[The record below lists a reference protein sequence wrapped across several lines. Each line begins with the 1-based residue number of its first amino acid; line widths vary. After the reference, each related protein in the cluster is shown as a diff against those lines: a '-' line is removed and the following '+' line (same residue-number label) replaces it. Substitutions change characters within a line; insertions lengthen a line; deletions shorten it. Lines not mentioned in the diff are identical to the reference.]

1 MSEKLKED
9 SSEKL
14 TEKTVD
20 DGLWGEKYRET
31 VPPFSGDKK
40 QSTSTKSPET
50 NNNKTESDDYYVFEG
65 VEYRNINKIDI
76 STDEGKYEW
85 LDALL
90 ENGLARYEQELENAE
105 RDFDDE
111 AIEDAKKQLEFIKR
125 QQNILLDKI
134 HIDGEGGIVGALQ
147 REYVA
152 AGKNFVE
159 MAQNNKATRSALE
172 VAFENRN
179 AASDLLSLIE
189 GEMARRDPNCFGQSE
204 MRLTLENEVKRAG
217 REVADTMVEGYF
229 GEDGFLHKA
238 PNGEKMPTPA
248 TEDAEINLEYAKQDV
263 ETFNLLMD
271 DFYQATNNFDVPRAI
286 KKEDFMSTVNNFID
300 SHTAQLE
307 QLKDERKNMI
317 KGTPEY
323 EENDAKRKK
332 LVNERN
338 SARRLAIKY
347 FNTSQT
353 E

>member
-1 MSEKLKED
+1 MTGESKNNDKKSAEKV
-9 SSEKL
+9 
-14 TEKTVD
+14 VD
-20 DGLWGEKYRET
+20 DGPWGEKYRET
-31 VPPFSGDKK
+31 VPPFRGDKK
-40 QSTSTKSPET
+40 QAAKSSET
-50 NNNKTESDDYYVFEG
+50 NNGEAEPDDYYVFEG

-76 STDEGKYEW
+76 STDQGKYEW
-85 LDALL
+85 LDSLL
-90 ENGLARYEQELENAE
+90 ENSMARYEQELENAE

-125 QQNILLDKI
+125 QQNILSNKI

-152 AGKNFVE
+152 AGKSFVE
-159 MAQNNKATRSALE
+159 MAQNNKVTQEALE
-172 VAFENRN
+172 VVYENRS
-179 AASDLLSLIE
+179 AASNLLSLME
-189 GEMARRDPNCFGQSE
+189 GEMARRDPNYFGQNE
-204 MRLTLENEVKRAG
+204 MRFTLENEVERAE
-217 REVADTMVEGYF
+217 REVANTMVDGYV
-229 GEDGFLHKA
+229 GNDGFIHINS
-238 PNGEKMPTPA
+238 NGEKMPTPA

-263 ETFNLLMD
+263 ETFNLLMGD
-271 DFYQATNNFDVPRAI
+271 YQAANGFGIPRAI
-286 KKEDFMSTVNNFID
+286 KEEDFMLTINNFID
-300 SHTAQLE
+300 GHTAQLE